1 MTFEEHTSARHLV
14 QVLRE
19 DDFARKNI
27 ALKDGIRR
35 SSFSE
40 AVNERGLGQFFY
52 VFQQLQSQVCYLLP
66 KRYSELGDLVS
77 IDGSLIDA
85 VLPMAWADYRKKTK
99 KARLHLDF
107 NINQGIP
114 QKFSLTDGKGDERP
128 FVHELLEPGQTGV
141 MDRGYQHHKN
151 FDDLQDEQKYFVC
164 RIKANTHKT
173 CLEQYDLTPGIIVF
187 YDAKVDRRPALVVE
201 GFFPRARSPGVTR
214 FQDN

>member
-27 ALKDGIRR
+27 ATKDGIRR

-40 AVNERGLGQFFY
+40 AVNER
-52 VFQQLQSQVCYLLP
+52 
-66 KRYSELGDLVS
+66 
-77 IDGSLIDA
+77 
-85 VLPMAWADYRKKTK
+85 
-99 KARLHLDF
+99 
-107 NINQGIP
+107 
-114 QKFSLTDGKGDERP
+114 P

-141 MDRGYQHHKN
+141 IDRGYQHHKN

-173 CLEQYDLTPGIIVF
+173 CLEQYDLPPGIIVF
-187 YDAKVDRRPALVVE
+187 YDAKADRRPALVVE
-201 GFFPRARSPGVTR
+201 GFFPRARSPGVPR
-214 FQDN
+214 FQGN